1 MNKKE
6 TISRMSKD
14 AGITYLQSAKAFSS
28 LLEGIKGAL
37 QAGEKVTFSGFGSFD
52 VKERKARKG
61 RNPKTGE
68 QVAIPPKKRVK
79 FTPSKSLKISL

>member
-6 TISRMSKD
+6 TISRMAKD
-14 AGITYLQSAKAFSS
+14 SGITYLQSAKAFSTMI
-28 LLEGIKGAL
+28 EGIKTAL
-37 QAGEKVTFSGFGSFD
+37 KAGEKVTFSGFGSFD

-79 FTPSKSLKISL
+79 FTPSKSLKIAL

>member
-6 TISRMSKD
+6 TISRMAKD

-28 LLEGIKGAL
+28 LIEGIKTAL
-37 QAGEKVTFSGFGSFD
+37 RTGHKVTFSGFGSFD

-79 FTPSKSLKISL
+79 FTPSKSLKVSL